1 MVLVTEA
8 WGGGEEGMGQGV
20 QGGQEPESKGHLK
33 NISRQGSNFYSNWK
47 KNLEG
52 EIKANS

>member
-20 QGGQEPESKGHLK
+20 RGGQEPESKGHLK